1 MAPFR
6 NVCHR
11 FRFMLDLPTSR
22 AQIFSRARSVS
33 DRFFMFSAPKAS
45 ERAKLDLFPLQKIAS
60 KSFVLRVLK
69 TKQVGKV
76 FSLRDCQENPTL
88 VKYPNGGRQNVH

>member
-6 NVCHR
+6 NVSNR

-22 AQIFSRARSVS
+22 DQIFSRARSVS

-45 ERAKLDLFPLQKIAS
+45 EGAKLDLFPLQKIAS
-60 KSFVLRVLK
+60 QILSCACSKQSKSVMFFRSVAARK
-69 TKQVGKV
+69 I
-76 FSLRDCQENPTL
+76 RPW
-88 VKYPNGGRQNVH
+88 